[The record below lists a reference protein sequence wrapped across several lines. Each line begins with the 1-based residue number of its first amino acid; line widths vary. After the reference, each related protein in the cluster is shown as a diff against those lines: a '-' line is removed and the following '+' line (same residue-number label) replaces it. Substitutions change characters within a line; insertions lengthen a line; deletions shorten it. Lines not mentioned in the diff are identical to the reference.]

1 VNRSSRAIRLPVW
14 IFLPLFL
21 FPCLAA
27 AGEAG
32 GRGTIEGRVLNA
44 ATGAYL
50 ENVRVWIAGTAVE
63 TITDQEGF
71 YRLSGL
77 AAGSVQLTASYIGLT
92 EVTRPVAVGPGQVE
106 RRDFELTLPESGKPA
121 APGAVVALDQF
132 TVVAAREFSAQAL
145 ALNEQRQAANIK
157 NVVAA
162 DEYNSVNAASLG
174 DFLKFIPGVSV
185 IYSGNTA
192 TDISVRG
199 FPGFT
204 TGVSINGGAVAAASV
219 GESRNVQIYAV
230 PLNNVSRIEV
240 TKVPT
245 PDMPAAGLG
254 GSVNI
259 INRDGFQHKAPR
271 LNYSLSSS
279 FNGSRAFNLKELPG
293 PTERIRGR
301 NINPDV
307 DLSYLRPI
315 SKTLAVTMA
324 ASRIYPRTRSDAT
337 SANYDLIT
345 NVQTSNG
352 WIPDSQ
358 FILQTSGQLGVDW
371 KFGQN
376 NTINASVQQ
385 ARRDGYWAT
394 SSFTT
399 NFGAGATGGPNFTQ
413 GAATGVGSV
422 SQTFDYRYRI
432 QNSSSALV
440 RYAHRGEVWKVDGS
454 VGYSAGRTHEGS
466 ADKGYFQN
474 SSGTISNLVIRG
486 DGIGS
491 ASRKEKLLPTTYKVA
506 DRAGASLD
514 ILDGNLYSIT
524 NATVLDRNWQDKRL
538 SAKADLTRAF
548 ATRLPLALKAGVS
561 VNEQDWSRN
570 QSDQTYT
577 CLPGTAVAERTASR
591 WGLVDEAF
599 SASLKPYPGNKVVHW
614 ISPKKTYDLYR
625 QRPEL
630 FVLDRAA
637 EHTTQANNDKRIVE
651 TISAA
656 YLRADLRAFDNR
668 LFVVT
673 GVRFEET
680 SDAGWG
686 PLQDPTAQ
694 YQKDARGALVRNAAG
709 APILITTDTL
719 QRAQLRYQRRG
730 THVERTY
737 RDFYPSLNASYS
749 LRQDLVL
756 RAAYAETI
764 GRPDLNFILPGIT
777 ITDVTATPGNR
788 LITVVNT
795 GLTPWTSSNYDLS
808 LESYS
813 IKGAIASVG
822 AFKKQIKNFFG
833 AVRYRATPAILESL
847 DLPTEPE
854 YLEYDV
860 VSTSNI
866 GDADIMGFEFG
877 YKQALTFLPQWAR
890 GVQVFIN
897 HTKMSL
903 GGSNA
908 SDFSGF
914 NPKNT
919 SWGVQLTRP
928 RYVVKLNCS
937 IMGETRR
944 APVAAS
950 VASGIPAGT
959 YLWQGAYRRYTLSG
973 EYRFTRSFGVYG
985 SFGDFDTKGFNP
997 VQRRY
1002 ADPATPDYAKYQ
1014 RIQEWGITVTL
1025 GIKGEF

>member
-1 VNRSSRAIRLPVW
+1 MHPRRSRLALVVA
-14 IFLPLFL
+14 LLT
-21 FPCLAA
+21 CVSVSAA
-27 AGEAG
+27 ESFGEPSAA
-32 GRGTIEGRVLNA
+32 RGILEGRVLNA
-44 ATGAYL
+44 ATGTYL
-50 ENVRVWIAGTAVE
+50 ENVRIRIAGTELE
-63 TITDQEGF
+63 TITDREGS
-71 YRLSGL
+71 YRMDGVS
-77 AAGSVQLTASYIGLT
+77 AGRAVVTASYIGLT
-92 EVTRPVAVGPGQVE
+92 EMTLPVQVSAGQVT
-106 RRDFELTLPESGKPA
+106 RRDFELSLAGAPVAT
-121 APGAVVALDQF
+121 APGELVKLDQV

-162 DEYNSVNAASLG
+162 DEYNGAAAGQLG
-174 DFLKFIPGVSV
+174 DFLKFIPGVSA
-185 IYSGNTA
+185 IYSGNLA

-204 TGVSINGGAVAAASV
+204 TGVSINGGEVAAASV

-240 TKVPT
+240 NKVPT
-245 PDMPAAGLG
+245 PDMPASGLG

-259 INRDGFQHKAPR
+259 IAREGFQHKAPR
-271 LNYSLSSS
+271 FNYGLSSS
-279 FNGSRAFNLKELPG
+279 FNGSRAFNLDRLPG
-293 PTERIRGR
+293 PTDRIRAR
-301 NINPDV
+301 NLNPDI

-315 SKTLAVTMA
+315 NDALAVTMA
-324 ASRIYPRTRSDAT
+324 FSRIYPRTRSDAT
-337 SANYDLIT
+337 SANYDLNT
-345 NVQTSNG
+345 LVQTSNG
-352 WIPDSQ
+352 WTPDSQ

-371 KFGQN
+371 KFGRN
-376 NTINASVQQ
+376 HTLNASVQQ
-385 ARRDGYWAT
+385 TRRDGYWAT
-394 SSFTT
+394 STFTT
-399 NFGAGATGGPNFTQ
+399 NFGAGATGGPSFTQ
-413 GAATGVGSV
+413 GAPTAVGSV
-422 SQTFDYRYRI
+422 SQSFDYRYRI
-432 QNSSSALV
+432 QNSISGLV
-440 RYAHRGEVWKVDGS
+440 RYTHRGEVWRIDA
-454 VGYSAGRTHEGS
+454 SAGLSSAKTHEGS

-474 SSGTISNLVIRG
+474 SSGTITNLLIRG

-491 ASRKEKLLPTTYKVA
+491 ADRKEKLMPTRYTVV
-506 DRAGASLD
+506 DRTGVSVDTLNGNAYAISTAS
-514 ILDGNLYSIT
+514 
-524 NATVLDRNWQDKRL
+524 VFDRNWQNERL
-538 SAKADLTRAF
+538 TGRIDLTRTF
-548 ATRLPLALKAGVS
+548 ATRIPFSLKTGVAI
-561 VNEQDWSRN
+561 NRQDWSRN
-570 QSDQTYT
+570 QSDQTYAFQ
-577 CLPGTAVAERTASR
+577 PGTAVTERTAGK

-599 SASLKPYPGNKVVHW
+599 SAALKPYPGNRVIQW
-614 ISPKKTYDLYR
+614 ISPKRTHDLYR

-651 TISAA
+651 TVTAG
-656 YLRADLRAFDNR
+656 YLRGDLRAFSNR
-668 LFVVT
+668 LLVVA

-680 SDAGWG
+680 ADEGWG

-694 YQKDARGALVRNAAG
+694 YQKDARGNVVRNAAG
-709 APILITTDTL
+709 SPILITTDAL
-719 QRAQLRYQRRG
+719 ERAKLRYQRRG
-730 THVERTY
+730 TRVEKSY
-737 RDFYPSLNASYS
+737 HGFYPSVNASFS

-764 GRPDLNFILPGIT
+764 GRPDFNFILPGIT

-795 GLTPWTSSNYDLS
+795 GLTPWTSRNSDLS
-808 LESYS
+808 LESYA

-822 AFKKQIKNFFG
+822 VFQKNIRNFFG
-833 AVRYRATPAILESL
+833 ATRYRATPEILTAL
-847 DLPTEPE
+847 DLPVEQE
-854 YLEYDV
+854 FLDYDV
-860 VSTSNI
+860 ATTMNVGEAKIT
-866 GDADIMGFEFG
+866 GFEFG
-877 YKQALTFLPQWAR
+877 YKQALTFLPKWAS
-890 GVQVFIN
+890 GVQVFLN
-897 HTKMSL
+897 YTKMNL

-944 APVAAS
+944 TPVAANA
-950 VASGIPAGT
+950 ASGIPAGT
-959 YLWQGAYRRYTLSG
+959 YLWQGDYRRYTLSG
-973 EYRFTRSFGVYG
+973 EYRFTRRLGLFG
-985 SFGDFDTKGFNP
+985 SLGDFDTKGFNP